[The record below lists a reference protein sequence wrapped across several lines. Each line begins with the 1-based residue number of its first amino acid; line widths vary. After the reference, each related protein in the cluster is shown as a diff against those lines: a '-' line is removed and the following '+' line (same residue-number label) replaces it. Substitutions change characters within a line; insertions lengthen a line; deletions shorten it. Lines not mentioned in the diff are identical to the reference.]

1 MGPNQGRRWLSV
13 PVLLGAVALLG
24 VPPSALGQEDDLK
37 RAHELAYN
45 QHRSEAL
52 ALLEGYLRQS
62 PTDTDALTFYGIVL
76 SWEGRYD
83 EARKELDTVLE
94 RYPDHGDALPALI
107 NVELWS
113 HHFARAEELARSALA
128 NRPNDIA
135 LLMTRAR
142 ALQNLQRPNDALDVL
157 ANLLEVDPNQPQ
169 ARGLR
174 DDLRDAQR
182 HFEAAVVQSYDWFN
196 DGRPAWLE
204 SQVSLKYQMPSF
216 GSVIARFSHASRF
229 GLDSSLMEIDAYPR
243 IRKGLYAYLN
253 VGWSPD
259 KQLYPGNR
267 FGAEL
272 FQSLPH
278 AMEVSGGLRSLYFGS
293 RVNIYTGSVSK
304 YRGRWLMTARTYLT
318 PGSVGDSYSLQLQA
332 RRYFGDD
339 TSYVAARYGI
349 GAAPIDTGSLNEIEV
364 LRSHSMG
371 GELNWKLARR
381 WTLNAM
387 GSHSLEDRVYQSR
400 LGHNS
405 ATIAAYF
412 RF

>member
-1 MGPNQGRRWLSV
+1 MGLNKGRRLLPAV
-13 PVLLGAVALLG
+13 VLLCAVIL
-24 VPPSALGQEDDLK
+24 PSALAQEDDLK

-45 QHRSEAL
+45 QQRTKAL
-52 ALLEGYLRQS
+52 ALLEGYLQRW
-62 PTDTDALTFYGIVL
+62 PADTDARTFYGIVL

-83 EARKELDTVLE
+83 QAREELETVLE

-113 HHFARAEELARSALA
+113 HHFGRAEELARRALA
-128 NRPNDIA
+128 KRPNDTG

-142 ALQNLQRPNDALDVL
+142 AQENLQRPNDALDVL
-157 ANLLEVDPNQPQ
+157 RNLLDVDPNQPQ

-174 DDLRDAQR
+174 DDLRDGRRRWEGSLA
-182 HFEAAVVQSYDWFN
+182 QSYDWFN
-196 DGRPAWLE
+196 DGRSRWLE
-204 SQVSLKYQMPSF
+204 SQVSLKYLVPSV
-216 GSVIARFSHASRF
+216 GSVIARFSRANRYGF
-229 GLDSSLMEIDAYPR
+229 DSSLVEIDAYPR

-272 FQSLPH
+272 FKSLPH
-278 AMEVSGGLRSLYFGS
+278 GMEVSGGLRSLYFTS

-304 YRGRWLMTARTYLT
+304 YHGRWLVTARTYLT
-318 PGSVGDSYSLQLQA
+318 PDSAGDSYSLQFQA

-339 TSYVAARYGI
+339 TSYIAARYGI
-349 GAAPIDTGSLNEIEV
+349 GAAPIESGSVNEIEV

-371 GELNWKLARR
+371 GEFNWRLARR
-381 WTLNAM
+381 WTLNFM
-387 GSHSLEDRVYQSR
+387 GSHSLEDRLYQSR

-405 ATIAAYF
+405 AGISGYF